1 MFADGFQAEKLF
13 LVGSVEV
20 FWTFRKINL
29 SSSYKKTVAD
39 II

>member
-13 LVGSVEV
+13 LVGIV
-20 FWTFRKINL
+20 FWNFREINL
-29 SSSYKKTVAD
+29 SSSYKKTVAA